1 MSVIR
6 PEGTPISSDR
16 RFALSFRA
24 TISRFNKRPG
34 CTTGAMA
41 FNLDGSRRL
50 CEEPTG
56 RANARPMTSSA
67 TKQSILSLRGKM
79 DYIAFARNDVSHLN
93 SRLTIDLPYPSA
105 SSA

>member
-6 PEGTPISSDR
+6 PEGTPISSDK

-41 FNLDGSRRL
+41 LTSVIIHDFDLVCVAL
-50 CEEPTG
+50 AKFET
-56 RANARPMTSSA
+56 NAPAVVHRHRPLSA
-67 TKQSILSLRGKM
+67 S
-79 DYIAFARNDVSHLN
+79 IAFEFVQAQAFQRTEIAERSRNI
-93 SRLTIDLPYPSA
+93 RGQ
-105 SSA
+105 